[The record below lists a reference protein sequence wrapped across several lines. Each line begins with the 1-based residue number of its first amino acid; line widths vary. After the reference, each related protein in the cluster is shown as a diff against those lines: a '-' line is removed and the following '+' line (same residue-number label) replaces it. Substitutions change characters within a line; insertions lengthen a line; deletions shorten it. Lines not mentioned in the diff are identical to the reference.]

1 MLLNAAAAVAVS
13 PVTAQIVAP
22 GAANADAD
30 ASAPSDHIGD
40 TIHGVRVQDPF
51 RPLEDSSR
59 AEVQAWIAAEDGK
72 AHLLLTSN
80 SLHSRVSDFL
90 RASGHYPRTSGL
102 RRMGRSFV
110 SWAFDG
116 TKEHSWLEIR
126 DAIGDATQATPMA
139 PSVYRD
145 FIPIA
150 AATRSPISRRRTEA
164 MPSCCASVISVPGL
178 TYSTGLRDVAG
189 RPWFG
194 YQTVTPFIT

>member
-40 TIHGVRVQDPF
+40 TIHGVRVQYPF

-72 AHLLLTSN
+72 AHLPSTLIKT
-80 SLHSRVSDFL
+80 D
-90 RASGHYPRTSGL
+90 PRTSGL

-164 MPSCCASVISVPGL
+164 MPRCCASVISVPGL